1 MLGWGRQL
9 SREAVDAAAA
19 SGLQPRPR
27 SGHERPDLRG
37 RPFGSGRKAAPNGAS
52 GSGRRRASKKPKLD
66 SIDED
71 GEPSEEQIQRLL
83 AEAQNW
89 EDKEDEMKASLLRNM
104 PSLDVARLR
113 AAEAEINAARTRLQ
127 QSFWPHKCCLPLF
140 AAADAINELEPREQ
154 ARARAFESCTSSSV
168 DGATPS
174 LRITETGN
182 HAEVVYQG
190 VLLAAVLPV
199 PEFHCSCCSEVWYPD
214 APTLLCFPSS
224 PTGIKLDGA
233 TSGYTRWI
241 ALAVLDNFHRLSN
254 GGGVSAQAY
263 AAFLEETQRETA
275 ACGAYLGGSL
285 GALKFHKFDDKLLL
299 NAYFAHRRLIVPL
312 ADERDMGIT
321 FKDGALQ
328 DCSACSTVIV
338 DGELS
343 FNEHATIMMDG
354 SYTMRANKGGAK
366 AAIAAE
372 ERSGTGLRTIGRY
385 FAPGPNR
392 EVAAAAPAVR
402 RAAPKSRFNARHNRI
417 RACRQFSEELA
428 PTRAAAAFGI
438 GGAVWRPRGRAR
450 PLVLHQH
457 AAPRELAHV
466 RCHAAETDRQQPA
479 GCDQGGVP
487 GLRLHVPGAL
497 RGRVRAGGGV
507 YGQRQSGGDQVL
519 RRLAPRQGPPPPPLR
534 GQHRQ
539 RVDHNQRS
547 HCRENG
553 HHSGGRRCEIVCGC
567 V

>member
-27 SGHERPDLRG
+27 SGHERHDLRG

-52 GSGRRRASKKPKLD
+52 DSGRRRASKKPKLD

-89 EDKEDEMKASLLRNM
+89 GDKEDEMKASLLRNM

-338 DGELS
+338 DGEPS
-343 FNEHATIMMDG
+343 FNEHATIMLDG
-354 SYTMRANKGGAK
+354 SYTPRANKGGAK

-417 RACRQFSEELA
+417 RACRQFSEEPA
-428 PTRAAAAFGI
+428 PTRAASAFGI
-438 GGAVWRPRGRAR
+438 GGAVCPEGVPARWSYINMRRPENWRMYDAMLRKLIANNQLDAIKVVYLDFGCMYQVHFVDEFGRAGEFT
-450 PLVLHQH
+450 VNAKAEEIKFFVDWLH
-457 AAPRELAHV
+457 AK
-466 RCHAAETDRQQPA
+466 
-479 GCDQGGVP
+479 
-487 GLRLHVPGAL
+487 
-497 RGRVRAGGGV
+497 
-507 YGQRQSGGDQVL
+507 
-519 RRLAPRQGPPPPPLR
+519 
-534 GQHRQ
+534 
-539 RVDHNQRS
+539 
-547 HCRENG
+547 G
-553 HHSGGRRCEIVCGC
+553 HHPECRYSNGAMYVLNTGRRIGAQCEELWAKVTPR
-567 V
+567 VEHV